1 MRILVYKRTHSGDP
15 DTAGRFG
22 VYDCMGSVRGKA
34 YDAVIGVGGTGPEP
48 RRNGIAGKIT
58 WVGIGPRKEP
68 GTPRGPLV
76 TFDHFLYFG
85 EGGPPLTKYAP
96 TLADHMYGSNVRVL
110 INLTAE
116 ERREAEAIL
125 AMAEPAPPSEAR
137 KAATKRSDR
146 VCRSEA
152 SPQPSRSTDPSS
164 CRS

>member
-22 VYDCMGSVRGKA
+22 IYDCMGSVRGKA

-48 RRNGIAGKIT
+48 QRNGIAGKIT
-58 WVGIGPRKEP
+58 WVGIGPSKEP

-85 EGGPPLTKYAP
+85 ESGPPLTKHAP
-96 TLADHMYGSNVRVL
+96 TLAEHMYGSNVRVL
-110 INLTAE
+110 INLTE
-116 ERREAEAIL
+116 TERREAKAIL
-125 AMAEPAPPSEAR
+125 ALAERAPPSEAR
-137 KAATKRSDR
+137 GAPVERAGQVCKATAVPGPVRLKI
-146 VCRSEA
+146 
-152 SPQPSRSTDPSS
+152 PSS